1 MTAPHSTPLSKFSAG
16 SCVDFRLARILLIIK
31 DLFPR
36 PRYILITDFALV
48 NSDALYWI
56 RKNSGSSVW
65 IAGNTSLDTVKS
77 QGQVCGAFARHSS
90 KYPYT
95 VAFFMPAK
103 ERLRSLVIFGDDVCP
118 TNSAHVPKSTRSS
131 FRQSSDARQEPPLSG
146 ADHLDSSRDRT

>member
-1 MTAPHSTPLSKFSAG
+1 MTAPHSTQLSKFSAG

-36 PRYILITDFALV
+36 PRYILIADFALV

-65 IAGNTSLDTVKS
+65 IAGNTSLDTVKP
-77 QGQVCGAFARHSS
+77 QGQVCSALARHSS

-95 VAFFMPAK
+95 VAFFMPAAGAAQ
-103 ERLRSLVIFGDDVCP
+103 V
-118 TNSAHVPKSTRSS
+118 TRD
-131 FRQSSDARQEPPLSG
+131 FRG
-146 ADHLDSSRDRT
+146 